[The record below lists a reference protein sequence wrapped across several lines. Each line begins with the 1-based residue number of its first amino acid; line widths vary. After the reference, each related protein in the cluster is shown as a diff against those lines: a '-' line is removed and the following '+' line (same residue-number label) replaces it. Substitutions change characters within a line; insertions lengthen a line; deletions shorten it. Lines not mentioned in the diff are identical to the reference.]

1 MGCACG
7 GASVTPAAGAT
18 SLRASGSDK
27 WTVYRADGTVADF
40 DSEPQ
45 ARMEVTR
52 TGGSM
57 RKK

>member
-7 GASVTPAAGAT
+7 GASLTPAAAQ

-27 WTVYRADGTVADF
+27 WVVYRADGTSAEF
-40 DSEPQ
+40 DSEPA

>member
-7 GASVTPAAGAT
+7 GASVTPAAGQ

-27 WTVYRADGTVADF
+27 WIVYRADGTVGEY

>member
-7 GASVTPAAGAT
+7 GASVTPAVGQT
-18 SLRASGSDK
+18 LSASGSK
-27 WTVYRADGTVADF
+27 WVVYRADGTVAEF

>member
-1 MGCACG
+1 MCSCG
-7 GASVTPAAGAT
+7 GASLTPAGPQ
-18 SLRASGSDK
+18 SLRASGDNK
-27 WTVYRADGTVADF
+27 WVVYRADGTTAEF
-40 DSEPQ
+40 NSEPE